1 MADWSEQIIEVERR
15 KQEFLLGWQEE
26 IEAVRAYAQIPIGP
40 WQQCT
45 ITPENVIPRLGPE
58 LTATARAVYR
68 LHRQAATALD
78 NLHGHPDHPEL
89 HRHAALTAGARHAIM
104 VGLGVH
110 LSLDQQHSIW
120 LVEGLSGYADN
131 DLEQLINWTNLHNR
145 MTPEL

>member
-1 MADWSEQIIEVERR
+1 
-15 KQEFLLGWQEE
+15 
-26 IEAVRAYAQIPIGP
+26 
-40 WQQCT
+40 
-45 ITPENVIPRLGPE
+45 
-58 LTATARAVYR
+58 
-68 LHRQAATALD
+68 
-78 NLHGHPDHPEL
+78 
-89 HRHAALTAGARHAIM
+89 M